1 MDAIKILGSL
11 LSSGALTG
19 GSGGGNILG
28 SLVGAALG
36 GSSSQQTQGGGALG
50 DLLGSVLGGT
60 SQGGTSGGLGDILG
74 SVLGGGASSSGT
86 SGGGLGDLLGSVLGG
101 GNSTASGGGLGDL
114 LGSVLGGKA
123 GGSAGGLDDLLKG
136 GLGGLLGGSIAKH
149 VQTVNPDAPTPMPDD
164 YSMLPSDLEPKQAN
178 DQATLIIRAM
188 INAAKSDGKFDEAE
202 QKALVSKLGDL
213 TQDEIDFI
221 QSEFRKPLDVQ
232 AFANDVPRGMEH
244 QIYALSLS
252 AINLD
257 ENSEAQYLGQLAQAL
272 RIQPDEANQIH
283 AQLGAPKIFA

>member
-11 LSSGALTG
+11 LSSGALTK
-19 GSGGGNILG
+19 GSGGGDILG
-28 SLVGAALG
+28 SLIGAALG
-36 GSSSQQTQGGGALG
+36 GSSNQQTHGGGGLG
-50 DLLGSVLGGT
+50 DLLGSVLGGA
-60 SQGGTSGGLGDILG
+60 SGGQ
-74 SVLGGGASSSGT
+74 SG

-101 GNSTASGGGLGDL
+101 AQGNNTSSGGLGDL
-114 LGSVLGGKA
+114 LGSVLGGTQSQS
-123 GGSAGGLDDLLKG
+123 GSAGGLGDLLQG
-136 GLGGLLGGSIAKH
+136 GLGGLLGGALTKH

-164 YSMLPSDLEPKQAN
+164 YSMLPRDLEPKQAN

-202 QKALVSKLGDL
+202 QNALVNKLGDL
-213 TQDEIDFI
+213 TQDEVNFI

-232 AFANDVPRGMEH
+232 AFANDIPRGMEH
-244 QIYALSLS
+244 QVYALSLS

-272 RIQPDEANQIH
+272 RITPDEANQIH
-283 AQLGAPKIFA
+283 TQLGAPKIFA